1 MNWETVIGVE
11 VHTQLLTGTKMFCG
25 CGVRFGAEPN
35 SQTCPVCLGL
45 PGSLPV
51 ANRKAVDLGIRL
63 ALAVNSVVREHSL
76 FARKHYFYPDL
87 PKGYQ
92 ISQYEEPLAEHGT
105 LSIPMEDGSRRDIRI
120 RRIHLEEDA
129 GKLVHDESYVGE
141 NDSLVDLNRC
151 GTPLAEIVTEP
162 DLRSPK
168 ETALFLTALRRL
180 VRWLGVCD
188 GNMEEGSLRCDAN
201 VSLRPSGSETLGVKT
216 EIKNMNSIHGV
227 ERALAFEIARQTRI
241 LSAGGRIRQETL
253 LWDEA
258 RGEAAAM
265 RGKEEAH
272 DYRYFPDPDL
282 PPLTVSRDRIDAIG
296 RDLPELPDRRKARW
310 MSEYGL
316 SGYDASLLS
325 EERAIADFFEE
336 LARLTGEPKAAA
348 NWVTGDVLR
357 ILNEKKISVDGLKI
371 RPSGLAKLQS
381 LVAGGKVSRS
391 AAKKIFDETAMSGED
406 PETALE
412 RTGLAQVSDEEAL
425 ESAIR
430 EAVDSHP
437 EQLKRYLA
445 GNAKM
450 AGFFMGEIMK
460 ITRGKANPSL
470 AGALLNRHL
479 EELRGK

>member
-11 VHTQLLTGTKMFCG
+11 VHAQLLTETKMFCG

-35 SQTCPVCLGL
+35 TQTCPVCLGL

-63 ALAVNSVVREHSL
+63 ALAVNGVVRERSL

-92 ISQYEEPLAEHGT
+92 ISQYEEPLCEHGT

-188 GNMEEGSLRCDAN
+188 GNMEEGSFRCDAN
-201 VSLRPSGSETLGVKT
+201 VSLRPSGSEALGVKT

-241 LSAGGRIRQETL
+241 LSAGGRVRQETL
-253 LWDEA
+253 FWDEA

-282 PPLTVSRDRIDAIG
+282 PPLTVGRDRIDAI
-296 RDLPELPDRRKARW
+296 RSDLPELPDRRKSAW
-310 MSEYGL
+310 MSDYGL
-316 SGYDASLLS
+316 SEYDASLLS
-325 EERAIADFFEE
+325 EERAIADFYEE

-371 RPSGLAKLQS
+371 RPPGLAKLQS

-406 PETALE
+406 PETVLE
-412 RTGLAQVSDEEAL
+412 RTGLAQVSDESAL
-425 ESAIR
+425 ASAIR
-430 EAVDSHP
+430 EAVESHP

-460 ITRGKANPSL
+460 ITRGKANPRL
-470 AGALLNRHL
+470 AGELLNRHL

>member
-11 VHTQLLTGTKMFCG
+11 VHAQLLTETKMFCG

-35 SQTCPVCLGL
+35 TQTCPVCLGL

-63 ALAVNSVVREHSL
+63 ALAVNGVVRERSL

-92 ISQYEEPLAEHGT
+92 ISQYEEPLCEHGT

-188 GNMEEGSLRCDAN
+188 GNMEEGSFRCDAN
-201 VSLRPSGSETLGVKT
+201 VSLRPSGSEALGVKT

-241 LSAGGRIRQETL
+241 LSAGGRVRQETL
-253 LWDEA
+253 FWDEA

-282 PPLTVSRDRIDAIG
+282 PPLTVGRDRIDAIG
-296 RDLPELPDRRKARW
+296 RDLPELPDRRKSAW
-310 MSEYGL
+310 MSDYGL
-316 SGYDASLLS
+316 SEYDASLLS

-371 RPSGLAKLQS
+371 RPPGLAKLQS

-406 PETALE
+406 PETVLE
-412 RTGLAQVSDEEAL
+412 RTGLAQVSDESAL
-425 ESAIR
+425 ASAIR
-430 EAVDSHP
+430 EAVESHP

-460 ITRGKANPSL
+460 ITRGKANPRL
-470 AGALLNRHL
+470 AGELLNRHL

>member
-11 VHTQLLTGTKMFCG
+11 VHAQLLTETKMFCG

-35 SQTCPVCLGL
+35 TQTCPVCLGL

-63 ALAVNSVVREHSL
+63 SLAVNGAVRERSL

-92 ISQYEEPLAEHGT
+92 ISQYEEPLCEHGT

-162 DLRSPK
+162 DLRSPR
-168 ETALFLTALRRL
+168 ETAFFLTALRRL

-201 VSLRPSGSETLGVKT
+201 VSLRPSGSEALGVKT

-241 LSAGGRIRQETL
+241 LSAGGRVRQETL

-282 PPLTVSRDRIDAIG
+282 PPLAVGRDRIDAIR
-296 RDLPELPDRRKARW
+296 RDLPELPDRRKSAW
-310 MSEYGL
+310 MSGYGL
-316 SGYDASLLS
+316 SEYDASLLS

-336 LARLTGEPKAAA
+336 LARLTGDPKAAA
-348 NWVTGDVLR
+348 NWVTGDLLR

-371 RPSGLAKLQS
+371 RPAGLAKILS

-406 PETALE
+406 PETVLE
-412 RTGLAQVSDEEAL
+412 RTGLAQVSDEDAL
-425 ESAIR
+425 ATAVR
-430 EAVDSHP
+430 EAVGSHP

-460 ITRGKANPSL
+460 ITRGKANPRL
-470 AGALLNRHL
+470 AGELLNRHL

>member
-1 MNWETVIGVE
+1 MNWEAVIGLE
-11 VHTQLLTGTKMFCG
+11 VHAQLLTETKMFCG

-35 SQTCPVCLGL
+35 TQTCPVCLGL

-51 ANRKAVDLGIRL
+51 ANRKAVELGVRL
-63 ALAVNSVVREHSL
+63 ALAVNAEVRETSL

-92 ISQYEEPLAEHGT
+92 ISQYEEPLCEHGI
-105 LSIPMEDGSRRDIRI
+105 LSISAEDGSRRDVRI

-162 DLRSPK
+162 DLRSPR
-168 ETALFLTALRRL
+168 EAALFLTALRRL

-201 VSLRPSGSETLGVKT
+201 VSLRPAGSDGLGVKT
-216 EIKNMNSIHGV
+216 EIKNMNSIRGV
-227 ERALAFEIARQTRI
+227 ERALAFEIARQTRT
-241 LSAGGRIRQETL
+241 LTAGGRIRQETL

-258 RGEAAAM
+258 RGEASAM

-282 PPLTVSRDRIDAIG
+282 PPLIIGRDRIEAIRSG
-296 RDLPELPDRRKARW
+296 LPELPENRKSAW

-316 SGYDASLLS
+316 SEYDASLLS
-325 EERAIADFFEE
+325 EERLVADYFEE
-336 LARLTGEPKAAA
+336 LARLTGEPKASA

-357 ILNEKKISVDGLKI
+357 VLNEKRISVDGLKI
-371 RPSGLAKLQS
+371 RPAGLAKLQS

-391 AAKKIFDETAMSGED
+391 AAKKIFEETAMSGED
-406 PETALE
+406 PESVLE
-412 RTGLAQVSDEEAL
+412 RTGLAQVSDEQAL
-425 ESAIR
+425 ASAVR
-430 EAVDSHP
+430 EAVESHP

-460 ITRGKANPSL
+460 ITRGRANPQM
-470 AGALLNRHL
+470 AGELLNRHL
-479 EELRGK
+479 EGLRGK

>member
-1 MNWETVIGVE
+1 MNWEAVIGLE
-11 VHTQLLTGTKMFCG
+11 VHAQLLTETKMFCG

-35 SQTCPVCLGL
+35 TRTCPVCLGL
-45 PGSLPV
+45 PGALPV
-51 ANRKAVDLGIRL
+51 ANRKAVEFGVRL
-63 ALAVNSVVREHSL
+63 ALAVNAAVRERSL

-92 ISQYEEPLAEHGT
+92 ISQYEEPLCEHGT
-105 LSIPMEDGSRRDIRI
+105 VSIPLEDGTRKDIRI

-129 GKLVHDESYVGE
+129 GKLVHNESYVGE

-162 DLRSPK
+162 DLRSPR
-168 ETALFLTALRRL
+168 EAALFLTTLRRL

-201 VSLRPSGSETLGVKT
+201 VSLRPAGSETLGVKT

-227 ERALAFEIARQTRI
+227 ERAVAFEIARQTRI

-258 RGEAAAM
+258 RGEASSM

-282 PPLTVSRDRIDAIG
+282 PPLVVSRESIEASRLA
-296 RDLPELPDRRKARW
+296 LPELPDGRKARW
-310 MSEYGL
+310 MSEYAL
-316 SGYDASLLS
+316 SEYDASLLS
-325 EERAIADFFEE
+325 EERPVADFFEE
-336 LARLTGEPKAAA
+336 LVRLTGEPKASA

-357 ILNEKKISVDGLKI
+357 TLNEKRVSPGELKI
-371 RPSGLAKLQS
+371 TPAQIAKIQS

-406 PETALE
+406 PEAVLE
-412 RTGLAQVSDEEAL
+412 RTGLAQVSDAEAL
-425 ESAIR
+425 EA
-430 EAVDSHP
+430 AVRTAVESHP
-437 EQLKRYLA
+437 EQLNRYLA

-460 ITRGKANPSL
+460 ITRGKANPQL
-470 AGALLNRHL
+470 ANELLIRRL
-479 EELRGK
+479 EGLKSK